1 MKISLKSILL
11 ILLLA
16 PALTSCIRDEIEDCP
31 PLQVNIAVK
40 DRNYFNVDK
49 ATPEECRSE
58 DLAFREYVP
67 TLFYML
73 RDAKTG
79 EVMEEQ
85 GVFSVEGDGKT
96 VPVEFCP
103 CLPHGTYVLT
113 VWGGMKDMT
122 SLSED
127 RTALALHPDN
137 VGGDDIY
144 LVNDTLVYDAYR
156 YDYTVEMER
165 TKGKL
170 IVEAEG
176 LPQGICQMTTDVDRL
191 FGKVNSDFVYSG
203 ETHVSSTSAVTADQ
217 KVRMSSIMAPSVGS
231 GVSLVNVSFTKND
244 SASDML
250 LPKPADVN
258 INMERNR
265 ITMLKYVFNPDADKF
280 TIYIKV
286 NDNWEEIH
294 GMILD

>member
-11 ILLLA
+11 ILLLV

-40 DRNYFNVDK
+40 DKNYFNVDK
-49 ATPEECRSE
+49 VDIEERRSD

-85 GVFSVEGDGKT
+85 GVFSVEGEGKT

-127 RTALALHPDN
+127 RTALALHPEHAE
-137 VGGDDIY
+137 GDDIY
-144 LVNDTLVYDAYR
+144 LVNDTLVYDAYH

-176 LPQGICQMTTDVDRL
+176 LKQGLEHSTMKANHIYERVDSG
-191 FGKVNSDFVYSG
+191 FSYSSDTYASMQYDWTG
-203 ETHVSSTSAVTADQ
+203 QHVLTKTVL
-217 KVRMSSIMAPSVGS
+217 APSLKRNGS
-231 GVSLVNVSFTKND
+231 TLSLQFYD
-244 SASDML
+244 SAQRLNPVLS
-250 LPKPADVN
+250 PKDV
-258 INMERNR
+258 R
-265 ITMLKYVFNPDADKF
+265 ITMRRNELTVLRYVWDKDKDDF
-280 TIYIKV
+280 VVYMLV
-286 NDNWEEIH
+286 NDNWEMVH
-294 GMILD
+294 GMEIE

>member
-11 ILLLA
+11 ILLLV

-40 DRNYFNVDK
+40 DKNYFNVDK
-49 ATPEECRSE
+49 VDMEERRSE

-96 VPVEFCP
+96 VPVDFCP

-127 RTALALHPDN
+127 RTALALHPEHAE
-137 VGGDDIY
+137 GDDIY
-144 LVNDTLVYDAYR
+144 LVNDTLVYDAYH

-176 LPQGICQMTTDVDRL
+176 LKQGLEHSTMKADHIYERVDSG
-191 FGKVNSDFVYSG
+191 FSYSSDTYASMQYDWTG
-203 ETHVSSTSAVTADQ
+203 QHVLTKTVL
-217 KVRMSSIMAPSVGS
+217 APSLKRNGS
-231 GVSLVNVSFTKND
+231 TLSLQFYD
-244 SASDML
+244 SAQRLNPVLS
-250 LPKPADVN
+250 PKDV
-258 INMERNR
+258 R
-265 ITMLKYVFNPDADKF
+265 ITMRRNELTVLRYVWNEEKDDFVV
-280 TIYIKV
+280 YMLV
-286 NDNWEEIH
+286 NDNWEMVH
-294 GMILD
+294 GMEIE

>member
-11 ILLLA
+11 ILLLV

-40 DRNYFNVDK
+40 DKNYFNVDK
-49 ATPEECRSE
+49 MDPENERPT

-79 EVMEEQ
+79 EVMEEH
-85 GVFSVEGDGKT
+85 GVFRVEGEAKT
-96 VPVEFCP
+96 MTVDFCP

-127 RTALALHPDN
+127 RTALALHPEHAE
-137 VGGDDIY
+137 GDDIY
-144 LVNDTLVYDAYR
+144 LVNDTLVYDAYH

-176 LPQGICQMTTDVDRL
+176 LPQDIGQMTTDVDGL
-191 FGKVNSDFVYSG
+191 FGKVNSDFIYSG
-203 ETHVSSTSAVTADQ
+203 ETHVSNTSAVTADQ

-231 GVSLVNVSFTKND
+231 GASLVNVSFTKND

>member
-11 ILLLA
+11 LLLLM

-40 DRNYFNVDK
+40 DKNYFNVDK
-49 ATPEECRSE
+49 VDMEERRSE

-79 EVMEEQ
+79 EVVEEH
-85 GVFSVEGDGKT
+85 GVFRVEGEAKT
-96 VPVEFCP
+96 MTVNFSP

-127 RTALALHPDN
+127 RTALALHPEHAE
-137 VGGDDIY
+137 GDDIY

-176 LPQGICQMTTDVDRL
+176 LEQGLEHSTMKADHIYERVDSG
-191 FGKVNSDFVYSG
+191 FSYSSDTYASMQYDWTG
-203 ETHVSSTSAVTADQ
+203 QHVLTKTVL
-217 KVRMSSIMAPSVGS
+217 APSLKRNGS
-231 GVSLVNVSFTKND
+231 TLSLQFYD
-244 SASDML
+244 SAQRLNPVLS
-250 LPKPADVN
+250 PKDV
-258 INMERNR
+258 R
-265 ITMLKYVFNPDADKF
+265 ITMHRNELTVLRYVWNEEKADF
-280 TIYIKV
+280 VVYMLV
-286 NDNWEEIH
+286 NDNWEMVH
-294 GMILD
+294 GMEIE

>member
-40 DRNYFNVDK
+40 DKNYFNVDK
-49 ATPEECRSE
+49 ATSEERRSE

-231 GVSLVNVSFTKND
+231 GASLVNVSFTKND

-286 NDNWEEIH
+286 NDNWEEIQ

>member
-11 ILLLA
+11 ILLLV

-40 DRNYFNVDK
+40 DKNYFNVDK
-49 ATPEECRSE
+49 VDMEERRSE

-85 GVFSVEGDGKT
+85 GVFRVEGDGKT
-96 VPVEFCP
+96 VPVDFCP

-127 RTALALHPDN
+127 RTALALHPEHAE
-137 VGGDDIY
+137 GDDIY

-176 LPQGICQMTTDVDRL
+176 LPQGIGRMTTDVDRL
-191 FGKVNSDFVYSG
+191 FGKVSSVFVYSG
-203 ETHVSSTSAVTADQ
+203 ETHVSNTSAVTADQ
-217 KVRMSSIMAPSVGS
+217 KVRMSSIMAPSIGS
-231 GVSLVNVSFTKND
+231 GTSLVNVSFTKKD

-250 LPKPADVN
+250 LPKPADVK

-265 ITMLKYVFNPDADKF
+265 ITMLKYVFNPDANKF

>member
-11 ILLLA
+11 ILLLV

-40 DRNYFNVDK
+40 DKNYFNVDK
-49 ATPEECRSE
+49 VDMEERRSE

-79 EVMEEQ
+79 EVMEEH
-85 GVFSVEGDGKT
+85 GVFRVEGDGKT
-96 VPVEFCP
+96 VPVDFCP

-127 RTALALHPDN
+127 RTALALHPEHAE
-137 VGGDDIY
+137 GDDIY

-176 LPQGICQMTTDVDRL
+176 LKQGLEHSTMKADHIYERVDSG
-191 FGKVNSDFVYSG
+191 FSYSSDTYASMQYDWTG
-203 ETHVSSTSAVTADQ
+203 QHVLTKTVL
-217 KVRMSSIMAPSVGS
+217 APSLKRNGS
-231 GVSLVNVSFTKND
+231 TLSLQFYD
-244 SASDML
+244 SAQRLNPVLS
-250 LPKPADVN
+250 PKDV
-258 INMERNR
+258 R
-265 ITMLKYVFNPDADKF
+265 ITMRRNELTVLRYVWNEEKDDFVV
-280 TIYIKV
+280 YMLV
-286 NDNWEEIH
+286 NDNWEMVH
-294 GMILD
+294 GMEIE

>member
-11 ILLLA
+11 LLLLV

-40 DRNYFNVDK
+40 DKNYFNVDK
-49 ATPEECRSE
+49 VDMEERRSE

-79 EVMEEQ
+79 EVVEEQ
-85 GVFSVEGDGKT
+85 GVFRVEGEAKT
-96 VPVEFCP
+96 MTVNFCP
-103 CLPHGTYVLT
+103 YLPHGTYVLT

-127 RTALALHPDN
+127 RTALALHPEHAE
-137 VGGDDIY
+137 GDDIY

-176 LPQGICQMTTDVDRL
+176 LEQGLEHSTMKADHIYERVDSG
-191 FGKVNSDFVYSG
+191 FSYSSDTYASMQYDWTGQHILTKTVL
-203 ETHVSSTSAVTADQ
+203 
-217 KVRMSSIMAPSVGS
+217 APSLKRNGS
-231 GVSLVNVSFTKND
+231 TLSLQFYD
-244 SASDML
+244 SAQRLNPVLS
-250 LPKPADVN
+250 PKDV
-258 INMERNR
+258 R
-265 ITMLKYVFNPDADKF
+265 ITMHRNELTVLRYVWNEEKADF
-280 TIYIKV
+280 VVYMLV
-286 NDNWEEIH
+286 NDNWEMVH
-294 GMILD
+294 GMEIE

>member
-11 ILLLA
+11 ILLLV

-40 DRNYFNVDK
+40 DKNYFNVDK
-49 ATPEECRSE
+49 VDMEERRSD

-85 GVFSVEGDGKT
+85 GVFSVEGEGKT

-127 RTALALHPDN
+127 RTTLALHPEHAE
-137 VGGDDIY
+137 GDDIY
-144 LVNDTLVYDAYR
+144 LVNDTLVYDAYH

-176 LPQGICQMTTDVDRL
+176 LPQGIGRMTTNVDGL
-191 FGKVNSDFVYSG
+191 FGKVSSDFIYSG
-203 ETHVSSTSAVTADQ
+203 ETHVSNTSAVTADQ
-217 KVRMSSIMAPSVGS
+217 KVRMSSIMAPSVSS
-231 GVSLVNVSFTKND
+231 GTSLVDVSFTRKD
-244 SASDML
+244 GASDTL
-250 LPKPADVN
+250 LPKPADVK

>member
-11 ILLLA
+11 ILLLV

-40 DRNYFNVDK
+40 DKNYFNVDK
-49 ATPEECRSE
+49 VDMEERRSD

-85 GVFSVEGDGKT
+85 GVFSVEGEGKT

-127 RTALALHPDN
+127 HTALALHPEHAE
-137 VGGDDIY
+137 GDDIY

-165 TKGKL
+165 TKGKI

-176 LPQGICQMTTDVDRL
+176 LKQGLEHSTMKANHIYERVDSG
-191 FGKVNSDFVYSG
+191 FSYSSDTYASMQYDWTG
-203 ETHVSSTSAVTADQ
+203 QHVLTKTVL
-217 KVRMSSIMAPSVGS
+217 APSLKRNGS
-231 GVSLVNVSFTKND
+231 TLSLQFYD
-244 SASDML
+244 SAQRLNPVLS
-250 LPKPADVN
+250 PKDV
-258 INMERNR
+258 R
-265 ITMLKYVFNPDADKF
+265 ITMRRNELTVLRYVWDEEKDDFVV
-280 TIYIKV
+280 YMLV
-286 NDNWEEIH
+286 NDNWEMVH
-294 GMILD
+294 GMEIE

>member
-40 DRNYFNVDK
+40 DKNYFNVDK
-49 ATPEECRSE
+49 ATSEERRSE

-85 GVFSVEGDGKT
+85 SVFSVEGDGKT

-231 GVSLVNVSFTKND
+231 GASLVNVSFTKND

>member
-11 ILLLA
+11 ILLLV

-31 PLQVNIAVK
+31 PLQINIAVK
-40 DRNYFNVDK
+40 DKNYFNVDK
-49 ATPEECRSE
+49 VDMEERRSD

-85 GVFSVEGDGKT
+85 GVFSVEGEGKT

-127 RTALALHPDN
+127 RTALALHPEHAE
-137 VGGDDIY
+137 GDDIY

-176 LPQGICQMTTDVDRL
+176 LPQDIGQMTTDVDGL
-191 FGKVNSDFVYSG
+191 FGKVSSDFIYSG
-203 ETHVSSTSAVTADQ
+203 ETHVSNTSAVTADQ
-217 KVRMSSIMAPSVGS
+217 KVRMSSIMAPSVSCGT
-231 GVSLVNVSFTKND
+231 SLVDVSFTRKD
-244 SASDML
+244 GASDTL
-250 LPKPADVN
+250 LPKPADVK

-294 GMILD
+294 EMILD

>member
-40 DRNYFNVDK
+40 DKNYLNVDK
-49 ATPEECRSE
+49 ATPEERRSE

-79 EVMEEQ
+79 EVVEEQ

-113 VWGGMKDMT
+113 VWGGMDDMT
-122 SLSED
+122 MFSED

-176 LPQGICQMTTDVDRL
+176 LPQGIGQVTTDVDRL

-231 GVSLVNVSFTKND
+231 GASLVNVSFTKND

>member
-40 DRNYFNVDK
+40 DKNYFNVDK
-49 ATPEECRSE
+49 VDMEERRSD

-85 GVFSVEGDGKT
+85 GVFRVEGEGKT
-96 VPVEFCP
+96 FQVEFCP

-127 RTALALHPDN
+127 RTALALHPEHAE
-137 VGGDDIY
+137 GDDIY

-170 IVEAEG
+170 IVEAEELEQG
-176 LPQGICQMTTDVDRL
+176 LEHSTMKADHIYERVDSG
-191 FGKVNSDFVYSG
+191 FSYSSDTYASMQYDWTG
-203 ETHVSSTSAVTADQ
+203 QHVLTKTVL
-217 KVRMSSIMAPSVGS
+217 APSLKRNGS
-231 GVSLVNVSFTKND
+231 TLSLQFYD
-244 SASDML
+244 SAQRLNSVL
-250 LPKPADVN
+250 SPKDV
-258 INMERNR
+258 R
-265 ITMLKYVFNPDADKF
+265 ITMHRNELTVLRYVWNEEKADF
-280 TIYIKV
+280 EVYMLV
-286 NDNWEEIH
+286 NDNWEMVH
-294 GMILD
+294 GMEIE

>member
-11 ILLLA
+11 LLLLV

-40 DRNYFNVDK
+40 DKNYFNVDK
-49 ATPEECRSE
+49 VDMEERRSD

-85 GVFSVEGDGKT
+85 GVFSVEGKGKT

-127 RTALALHPDN
+127 RTALALHPEHAE
-137 VGGDDIY
+137 GDDIY

-176 LPQGICQMTTDVDRL
+176 LPQGIGRMTTDVDRL

-203 ETHVSSTSAVTADQ
+203 ETHVSNTSAVTADQ

-231 GVSLVNVSFTKND
+231 GTSLVNVSFTKKD

>member
-40 DRNYFNVDK
+40 DKNYFNVDK
-49 ATPEECRSE
+49 ATPEERRSE

-67 TLFYML
+67 TLLYTL
-73 RDAKTG
+73 RDIKTG

-85 GVFSVEGDGKT
+85 GVFRVEGDGKT
-96 VPVEFCP
+96 IPVDFCP

-127 RTALALHPDN
+127 RTALALHPEHAE
-137 VGGDDIY
+137 GDDIY

-176 LPQGICQMTTDVDRL
+176 LKQGLEHSTMKADHIYERVDSG
-191 FGKVNSDFVYSG
+191 FSYSSDTYASMQYDWTG
-203 ETHVSSTSAVTADQ
+203 QHVLTKTVL
-217 KVRMSSIMAPSVGS
+217 APSLKRNGS
-231 GVSLVNVSFTKND
+231 TLSLQFYD
-244 SASDML
+244 SAQRLNPVLS
-250 LPKPADVN
+250 PKDV
-258 INMERNR
+258 R
-265 ITMLKYVFNPDADKF
+265 ITMRRNELTVLRYVWNEEKDDFVV
-280 TIYIKV
+280 YMLV
-286 NDNWEEIH
+286 NDNWEMVH
-294 GMILD
+294 GMEIE

>member
-11 ILLLA
+11 ILLLV

-40 DRNYFNVDK
+40 DKNYFNVDK
-49 ATPEECRSE
+49 VDMEERRSE

-85 GVFSVEGDGKT
+85 GVFSVEGEGKT

-127 RTALALHPDN
+127 RTALALHPEHAE
-137 VGGDDIY
+137 GDDIY

-176 LPQGICQMTTDVDRL
+176 LKQGLEHSTMKADHIYERVDSG
-191 FGKVNSDFVYSG
+191 FSYSSDTYASMQYDWTG
-203 ETHVSSTSAVTADQ
+203 QHVLTKTVL
-217 KVRMSSIMAPSVGS
+217 APSLKRNGS
-231 GVSLVNVSFTKND
+231 TLSLQFYD
-244 SASDML
+244 SAQRLNPVLS
-250 LPKPADVN
+250 PKDV
-258 INMERNR
+258 R
-265 ITMLKYVFNPDADKF
+265 ITMHRNELTVLRYVWNEEKDDFVV
-280 TIYIKV
+280 YMLV
-286 NDNWEEIH
+286 NDNWEMVH
-294 GMILD
+294 GMEIE

>member
-1 MKISLKSILL
+1 MNISLKSILL
-11 ILLLA
+11 ILLLV

-40 DRNYFNVDK
+40 DKNYFNVDK
-49 ATPEECRSE
+49 VDMEERRSE

-79 EVMEEQ
+79 EVMEEH
-85 GVFSVEGDGKT
+85 GVFRVEGEAKT
-96 VPVEFCP
+96 MKVDFCP

-122 SLSED
+122 SLSEY
-127 RTALALHPDN
+127 RTALALHPEHAE
-137 VGGDDIY
+137 GDDIY

-176 LPQGICQMTTDVDRL
+176 LKQGLEHSTMKANHIYERVDSG
-191 FGKVNSDFVYSG
+191 FSYSSDTYASMQYDWTG
-203 ETHVSSTSAVTADQ
+203 QHVLTKTVL
-217 KVRMSSIMAPSVGS
+217 APSLKRNGS
-231 GVSLVNVSFTKND
+231 TLSLQFYD
-244 SASDML
+244 SAQRLNPVLS
-250 LPKPADVN
+250 PKDV
-258 INMERNR
+258 R
-265 ITMLKYVFNPDADKF
+265 ITMRRNELTVLRYVWDEEKDDFVV
-280 TIYIKV
+280 YMLV
-286 NDNWEEIH
+286 NDNWEMVH
-294 GMILD
+294 GMEIE

>member
-40 DRNYFNVDK
+40 DKNYFNVDK
-49 ATPEECRSE
+49 ATSEERRSE

-67 TLFYML
+67 ALFYML

-79 EVMEEQ
+79 EVVEEQ

-231 GVSLVNVSFTKND
+231 GASLVNVSFTKND

>member
-11 ILLLA
+11 ILLLV

-40 DRNYFNVDK
+40 DKNYFNVDK
-49 ATPEECRSE
+49 VDMEERRSE

-85 GVFSVEGDGKT
+85 GVFSVEGEGKT

-127 RTALALHPDN
+127 RTTLALHPEHAE
-137 VGGDDIY
+137 GDDIY
-144 LVNDTLVYDAYR
+144 LVNDTLVYDAYH

-176 LPQGICQMTTDVDRL
+176 LPQGIGRMTTNVDGL
-191 FGKVNSDFVYSG
+191 FGKVSSDFIYSG
-203 ETHVSSTSAVTADQ
+203 ETHVSNTSAVTADQ
-217 KVRMSSIMAPSVGS
+217 KVRMSSIMAPSVSS
-231 GVSLVNVSFTKND
+231 GTSLVDVSFTRKD
-244 SASDML
+244 GASDTL
-250 LPKPADVN
+250 LPKPADVK

>member
-11 ILLLA
+11 ILLLV

-40 DRNYFNVDK
+40 DKNYFNVDK
-49 ATPEECRSE
+49 VDMEERRSE

-85 GVFSVEGDGKT
+85 GVFRVEGEAKT
-96 VPVEFCP
+96 MKVDFCP

-127 RTALALHPDN
+127 RTALALHPEHAE
-137 VGGDDIY
+137 GDDIY

-176 LPQGICQMTTDVDRL
+176 LKQGLEHSTMKADHIYERVDSG
-191 FGKVNSDFVYSG
+191 FSYSSDTYASMQYDWTG
-203 ETHVSSTSAVTADQ
+203 QHVLTKTVL
-217 KVRMSSIMAPSVGS
+217 APSLKRNGS
-231 GVSLVNVSFTKND
+231 TLSLQFYD
-244 SASDML
+244 SAQRLNPVLS
-250 LPKPADVN
+250 PKDV
-258 INMERNR
+258 R
-265 ITMLKYVFNPDADKF
+265 ITMHRNELTVLRYVWNEEKDDFVV
-280 TIYIKV
+280 YMLV
-286 NDNWEEIH
+286 NDNWEMVH
-294 GMILD
+294 GMEIE

>member
-11 ILLLA
+11 ILLLV

-40 DRNYFNVDK
+40 DKNYFNVDK
-49 ATPEECRSE
+49 MDPENERPT

-73 RDAKTG
+73 RDVKTG
-79 EVMEEQ
+79 EVVEEH
-85 GVFSVEGDGKT
+85 GVFRVEGEAKT
-96 VPVEFCP
+96 MTVDFCP

-127 RTALALHPDN
+127 RTALALHPEHAE
-137 VGGDDIY
+137 GDDIY
-144 LVNDTLVYDAYR
+144 LVNDTLVYDAYH

-176 LPQGICQMTTDVDRL
+176 LEQNIGQMKTNVDGL
-191 FGKVNSDFVYSG
+191 FGKVNSDFIYSG
-203 ETHVSSTSAVTADQ
+203 ETHVSNTSAVTADQ

-231 GVSLVNVSFTKND
+231 GTSLVDVSFTRKD
-244 SASDML
+244 GASDML
-250 LPKPADVN
+250 LPKPADVK

-286 NDNWEEIH
+286 NDNWEDIH

>member
-1 MKISLKSILL
+1 MNISLKSILL
-11 ILLLA
+11 ILLLV

-40 DRNYFNVDK
+40 DKNYFNVDK
-49 ATPEECRSE
+49 GDMEERRSE

-79 EVMEEQ
+79 EVMEEH
-85 GVFSVEGDGKT
+85 GVFRVEGEAKT
-96 VPVEFCP
+96 MKVDFCP

-127 RTALALHPDN
+127 RTALALHPEHAE
-137 VGGDDIY
+137 GDDIY

-176 LPQGICQMTTDVDRL
+176 LPQEIGRA
-191 FGKVNSDFVYSG
+191 
-203 ETHVSSTSAVTADQ
+203 HV
-217 KVRMSSIMAPSVGS
+217 
-231 GVSLVNVSFTKND
+231 
-244 SASDML
+244 
-250 LPKPADVN
+250 
-258 INMERNR
+258 
-265 ITMLKYVFNPDADKF
+265 
-280 TIYIKV
+280 
-286 NDNWEEIH
+286 
-294 GMILD
+294 

>member
-11 ILLLA
+11 ILLLV

-40 DRNYFNVDK
+40 DKNYFNVDK
-49 ATPEECRSE
+49 VDMEERRSD

-85 GVFSVEGDGKT
+85 GVFSVEGEGKT

-127 RTALALHPDN
+127 RTALALHPEHAE
-137 VGGDDIY
+137 GDDIY

-176 LPQGICQMTTDVDRL
+176 LKQGLEHSTMKADHIYERVDSG
-191 FGKVNSDFVYSG
+191 FSYSSDTYASMQYDWTG
-203 ETHVSSTSAVTADQ
+203 QHVLTKTVL
-217 KVRMSSIMAPSVGS
+217 APSLKRNGS
-231 GVSLVNVSFTKND
+231 TLSLQFYD
-244 SASDML
+244 SAQRLNPVLS
-250 LPKPADVN
+250 PKDV
-258 INMERNR
+258 R
-265 ITMLKYVFNPDADKF
+265 ITMHRNELTVLRYVWNEEKDDFVV
-280 TIYIKV
+280 YMLV
-286 NDNWEEIH
+286 NDNWEMVH
-294 GMILD
+294 GMEIE

>member
-11 ILLLA
+11 ILLLV

-40 DRNYFNVDK
+40 DKNYFNVDK
-49 ATPEECRSE
+49 VSHEERRSE

-85 GVFSVEGDGKT
+85 GVFSVEGEGKT

-127 RTALALHPDN
+127 RTALALHPEHAE
-137 VGGDDIY
+137 GDDIY

-176 LPQGICQMTTDVDRL
+176 LPQGIGRMTTDVDRL

-203 ETHVSSTSAVTADQ
+203 ETHVSNTSAVTADQ

-231 GVSLVNVSFTKND
+231 GTSLVNVSFTKKD

>member
-40 DRNYFNVDK
+40 DKNYFNVDK
-49 ATPEECRSE
+49 VDMEERRSD

-85 GVFSVEGDGKT
+85 GVFRVEGEGKT
-96 VPVEFCP
+96 FQVEFCP

-127 RTALALHPDN
+127 RTALALHPEHAE
-137 VGGDDIY
+137 GDDIY

-170 IVEAEG
+170 IVEAEELEQG
-176 LPQGICQMTTDVDRL
+176 LEHSTMKADHIYERVDSG
-191 FGKVNSDFVYSG
+191 FSYSSDTYASMQYDWTG
-203 ETHVSSTSAVTADQ
+203 QHVLTKTVL
-217 KVRMSSIMAPSVGS
+217 APSLKRNGS
-231 GVSLVNVSFTKND
+231 TLSLQFYD
-244 SASDML
+244 SAQRLNSVL
-250 LPKPADVN
+250 SPKDV
-258 INMERNR
+258 R
-265 ITMLKYVFNPDADKF
+265 ITMHRNELTVLRYVWNEEKADFKV
-280 TIYIKV
+280 YMLV
-286 NDNWEEIH
+286 NDNWEMVH
-294 GMILD
+294 GMEIE

>member
-40 DRNYFNVDK
+40 DKNYFNVDK
-49 ATPEECRSE
+49 VDMEERRSD

-85 GVFSVEGDGKT
+85 GVFRVEGEGKT
-96 VPVEFCP
+96 VQVEFCP

-127 RTALALHPDN
+127 RTALALHPEHAE
-137 VGGDDIY
+137 GDDIY

-170 IVEAEG
+170 IVEAEELEQG
-176 LPQGICQMTTDVDRL
+176 LEHSTMKADHIYERVDSG
-191 FGKVNSDFVYSG
+191 FSYSSDTYASMQYDWTG
-203 ETHVSSTSAVTADQ
+203 QHVLTKTVL
-217 KVRMSSIMAPSVGS
+217 APSLKRNGS
-231 GVSLVNVSFTKND
+231 TLSLQFYD
-244 SASDML
+244 SAQRLNPVLS
-250 LPKPADVN
+250 PKDV
-258 INMERNR
+258 R
-265 ITMLKYVFNPDADKF
+265 ITMHRNELTVLRYVWNEEKADF
-280 TIYIKV
+280 EVYMLV
-286 NDNWEEIH
+286 NDNWEMVH
-294 GMILD
+294 GMEIE

>member
-1 MKISLKSILL
+1 MNISLKSILL
-11 ILLLA
+11 ILLLV

-40 DRNYFNVDK
+40 DKNYFNVDK
-49 ATPEECRSE
+49 VDMEERRSE

-85 GVFSVEGDGKT
+85 GVFSVEGEGKT

-127 RTALALHPDN
+127 RTALALHPEHAE
-137 VGGDDIY
+137 GDDIY

-176 LPQGICQMTTDVDRL
+176 LKQGQEHSTMKANHIYERVDSG
-191 FGKVNSDFVYSG
+191 FSYSSDTYASMQYDWTG
-203 ETHVSSTSAVTADQ
+203 QHVLTKTVL
-217 KVRMSSIMAPSVGS
+217 APSLKRNGS
-231 GVSLVNVSFTKND
+231 TLSLQFYD
-244 SASDML
+244 SAQRLNPVLS
-250 LPKPADVN
+250 PKDV
-258 INMERNR
+258 R
-265 ITMLKYVFNPDADKF
+265 ITMRRNELTVLRYVWDEEKDDFVV
-280 TIYIKV
+280 YMLV
-286 NDNWEEIH
+286 NDNWEMVH
-294 GMILD
+294 GMEIE

>member
-40 DRNYFNVDK
+40 DKNYFNVDK
-49 ATPEECRSE
+49 VDMEERRSD

-85 GVFSVEGDGKT
+85 GVFRVEGEGKT
-96 VPVEFCP
+96 FQVEFCP

-127 RTALALHPDN
+127 RTALALHPEHAE
-137 VGGDDIY
+137 GDDIY

-170 IVEAEG
+170 IVEAEELEQG
-176 LPQGICQMTTDVDRL
+176 LEHSTMKADHIYERVDSG
-191 FGKVNSDFVYSG
+191 FSYSSDTYASMQYDWTG
-203 ETHVSSTSAVTADQ
+203 QHVLTKTVL
-217 KVRMSSIMAPSVGS
+217 APSLKRNGS
-231 GVSLVNVSFTKND
+231 TLSLQFYD
-244 SASDML
+244 SAQRLNPVLS
-250 LPKPADVN
+250 PKDV
-258 INMERNR
+258 R
-265 ITMLKYVFNPDADKF
+265 ITMHRNELTVLRYVWNEEKADF
-280 TIYIKV
+280 EVYMLV
-286 NDNWEEIH
+286 NDNWEMVH
-294 GMILD
+294 GMEIE